1 MRPSAAQ
8 WAAYLARYHDERP
21 GITEDVLGPARDGA
35 GRSPYDWLVE
45 AAPCHGLIV
54 DLGCGSAPVGR
65 CLATGARYFGVD
77 RSQGE
82 LRRAGRV
89 AVARADGA
97 ALPLADATA
106 DAVVASM
113 VLMVMPR
120 LEAALDEVRRVL
132 RPGGALVATV
142 AVRAV
147 GDDPS
152 TSVFRELLAAL
163 GQSQVRYPGSPT
175 AGALPSRLAGAGLEL
190 RDDACGRVHPHRRG
204 RRLRG
209 GGGLLLRHRHPGRR
223 EGRGPRPA
231 PGPGRRRTPP
241 ADLPDPPAG
250 GRSPLTPRSG
260 GPSFWRWP

>member
-8 WAAYLARYHDERP
+8 WAAYLARYHDEHP

-45 AAPCHGLIV
+45 AAPRHGLVV

-65 CLATGARYFGVD
+65 CLATGTRYVGVD
-77 RSQGE
+77 RSHRE
-82 LRRAGRV
+82 LRRARPV

-120 LEAALDEVRRVL
+120 LDAALDEVRRVL

-190 RDDACGRVHPHRRG
+190 RADACGRFTRTVEPDDCEVVVDSFYAIGTRADERAEALARLRARAAAG
-204 RRLRG
+204 PFPLTYPIRRLVAV
-209 GGGLLLRHRHPGRR
+209 RR
-223 EGRGPRPA
+223 
-231 PGPGRRRTPP
+231 
-241 ADLPDPPAG
+241 
-250 GRSPLTPRSG
+250 
-260 GPSFWRWP
+260 